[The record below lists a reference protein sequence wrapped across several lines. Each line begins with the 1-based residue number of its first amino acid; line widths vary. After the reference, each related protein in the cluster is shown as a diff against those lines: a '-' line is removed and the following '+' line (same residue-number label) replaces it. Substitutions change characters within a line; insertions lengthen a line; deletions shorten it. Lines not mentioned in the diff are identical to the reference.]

1 MATTFAFLHHVAAF
15 TLFAAVVVEFVLLR
29 LPLTPASACAIQ
41 RVDIALG
48 VSAGVLLLVGLARV
62 FLYEKGATYYFHSW
76 PFIAKLSLFVIA
88 GLLSII
94 PTIEFRAWEESLTQG
109 QVPIAS
115 DASIRRLRLIVH
127 LEMVVVV
134 LILLCAALMAR
145 GIGIIH

>member
-1 MATTFAFLHHVAAF
+1 MPTTFAFLHHVAAF

-29 LPLTPASACAIQ
+29 LPLTPASARAVQ

-94 PTIEFRAWEESLTQG
+94 PTIEFRAWEENITQG

-115 DASIRRLRLIVH
+115 EASIWRIRLIIH
-127 LEMVVVV
+127 LEMVAVV